1 MKKRK
6 INKYSKLGI
15 LLIGILF
22 TMSNC
27 DKDHLTETSSKEKL
41 FTPEPIATEKL
52 FQTVSIDE
60 SKEFFKKRKHEQ
72 ALNRI
77 VDPLELEPDL
87 EGIHQEYFLQSEELI
102 TIIPAETKYPMI
114 ETNILQVKSL
124 DGEIHSLLF
133 NEIPDINSSSSEYF
147 TGIISITTL
156 EGRFIEAYRL
166 EEGIAISE
174 LSIPTTYSNQC
185 NENLDPWS
193 IFCFQ
198 QLPEVQ
204 ITSTRTNFYT
214 TTSYFS
220 GSIANNYFF
229 NYFNNSY
236 YAYAE
241 GYMKYLEYLNTFNKP
256 CAGDP
261 IKNPQIAPQTNSGIQ
276 GGLHDTCVRVVIG
289 EVCNGIVNR
298 KFHDGVDIKNPYGE
312 PIYAMYDGT
321 AVSGTEINIITG
333 KTKGAGYYVSI
344 TSIINGETVRLV
356 YFHLQ
361 EANRKSGLVKQGDII
376 GYQGNSGNLKNAL
389 EQKLTESHVHIKASV
404 NKQRANPLDFFK
416 TKIDSKTGQVTTPCK

>member
-41 FTPEPIATEKL
+41 FTPEPIAYEKL

-60 SKEFFKKRKHEQ
+60 SKEFFIKRKHEQ

-87 EGIHQEYFLQSEELI
+87 DGIHQEYFLQSDELI

-114 ETNILQVKSL
+114 ETNILQVKSF

-133 NEIPDINSSSSEYF
+133 NEIPDINSSSSNYF
-147 TGIISITTL
+147 TGIISVTTL

-185 NENLDPWS
+185 YENLDPWS

-198 QLPEVQ
+198 QLPEIQ
-204 ITSTRTNFYT
+204 ITSTRTNFHT
-214 TTSYFS
+214 STSYLS

-241 GYMKYLEYLNTFNKP
+241 GYLKYLEYLKYLNDLNKP

-261 IKNPQIAPQTNSGIQ
+261 IKNPSITSSGLSGKR
-276 GGLHDTCVRVVIG
+276 GGTFGCTISDPSYSCDGVKG
-289 EVCNGIVNR
+289 
-298 KFHDGVDIKNPYGE
+298 KKQHDGLDITALPNSSL
-312 PIYAMYDGT
+312 YAMYGGVVIDVKNSFPPGKYVYGKYGNYRT
-321 AVSGTEINIITG
+321 VLSEINGQVVKLKYNHLNSISVYIGQSVSTG
-333 KTKGAGYYVSI
+333 
-344 TSIINGETVRLV
+344 
-356 YFHLQ
+356 Q
-361 EANRKSGLVKQGDII
+361 II
-376 GYQGNSGNLKNAL
+376 GLTGTTGNVKGNVIP
-389 EQKLTESHVHIKASV
+389 HVHIQTFNSNGV
-404 NKQRANPLDFFK
+404 SINPIEFLA
-416 TKIDSKTGQVTTPCK
+416 TKFDSNYNTWLNPCK